1 MKENSLLKLES
12 FGQSIWLDYLRR
24 GLITSGELENLIN
37 EDGLSGITS
46 NPSIF
51 EKTIVSSHDYDEVI
65 ET

>member
-1 MKENSLLKLES
+1 MKEDPLLKLES

-46 NPSIF
+46 NPSTF
-51 EKTIVSSHDYDEVI
+51 EKAIAGSHDYNEVI

>member
-24 GLITSGELENLIN
+24 GLITSGELEKLIN
-37 EDGLSGITS
+37 EDGMSGITL

-51 EKTIVSSHDYDEVI
+51 EKAIASSHDYDEVI

>member
-1 MKENSLLKLES
+1 MKEDPLLKLES
-12 FGQSIWLDYLRR
+12 FGQGIWLDYLRR

-46 NPSIF
+46 NPSTF
-51 EKTIVSSHDYDEVI
+51 EKAIAGSHDYNEVI